1 MSWRRQLAKFRFLFR
16 RPKPVDDLK
25 EEIRA
30 HLAMEEQEN
39 LESGMPPDEAHYA
52 ALRRFGNVTLA
63 HERSREMWGWNSV
76 ETLWQDLRYGL
87 RMLAKNPGFT
97 LAAVVT
103 LAFGIGANTTIFSLV
118 NTVVLHPLPY
128 PHADRL
134 VRIDSPF
141 GDNISPADAA
151 EIRSQSH
158 SLESIGTCSFAPIP
172 VTLTGAAIAT
182 RLEDVDISPEIFT
195 VLGVAPLFG
204 RTFLAEETT
213 PDRGRVVILSY
224 SSWQKYLSSDRGVI
238 GKTISLENQPYTIIG
253 VMPPGF
259 GFPSQLVDIWTPI
272 SATSATKK
280 KITVGSI
287 AVGRLKPGVGTREA
301 QAELNVIAQRLGRK
315 SRTGENLD
323 LRVASLQEQ
332 TVGPVKK
339 ALLILLG
346 AVGLVLLLACSNI
359 ANLLIARNARRRREI
374 AVCAALGASRPRLMC
389 QLLTESLLLAF
400 LGGCLGLVAALG
412 GTHLVRALAPPRLP
426 RLDSVSVNG
435 WVLAFTFAV
444 SLLTGIVFGVFP
456 AFAASKPDLVESLKE
471 GSMASRA
478 ALGPT
483 RLPKAQGVL
492 TACQVSLATILLIGA
507 GLVVRSLSR
516 LMSVHLGFDP
526 QHLLVVELNERDL
539 LPLGPDA
546 LTLFY
551 QRVLDDVN
559 ALPGVESAALVSTTP
574 SMTKGGLVTLIYR
587 EGESVPSW
595 SHEAFRREMQ
605 LLMAGDSH
613 THMAHIQF
621 VSPGYFGTMKIRIL
635 RGRAFTEAGRYGSPP
650 VAIVNETMAR
660 RFWPNG
666 DAIGKKIRVEWR
678 SSQWCEIVGVAD
690 VARDVSLEIEQP
702 GPEVYRPNLQ
712 ARDLEFALVAR
723 TIVPPQGLTN
733 AIVNRI
739 WSADKDEGIYDVM
752 TMDEVLSESVIGPRF
767 HAALFS
773 LFAFLALLMASVGVY
788 GVVSYSVSQR
798 THEIGI
804 RMALGARTSDILR
817 LAIGQQMIMTLL
829 GVVIG
834 LGVALGLTR
843 TISSL
848 LYGVAPNDLGTFVG
862 VPILLELAALLA
874 SYIPARRAMRV
885 EPTVA
890 LRYD

>member
-1 MSWRRQLAKFRFLFR
+1 
-16 RPKPVDDLK
+16 
-25 EEIRA
+25 
-30 HLAMEEQEN
+30 
-39 LESGMPPDEAHYA
+39 
-52 ALRRFGNVTLA
+52 
-63 HERSREMWGWNSV
+63 
-76 ETLWQDLRYGL
+76 
-87 RMLAKNPGFT
+87 
-97 LAAVVT
+97 
-103 LAFGIGANTTIFSLV
+103 
-118 NTVVLHPLPY
+118 
-128 PHADRL
+128 
-134 VRIDSPF
+134 
-141 GDNISPADAA
+141 
-151 EIRSQSH
+151 
-158 SLESIGTCSFAPIP
+158 
-172 VTLTGAAIAT
+172 
-182 RLEDVDISPEIFT
+182 
-195 VLGVAPLFG
+195 
-204 RTFLAEETT
+204 
-213 PDRGRVVILSY
+213 
-224 SSWQKYLSSDRGVI
+224 
-238 GKTISLENQPYTIIG
+238 
-253 VMPPGF
+253 
-259 GFPSQLVDIWTPI
+259 
-272 SATSATKK
+272 
-280 KITVGSI
+280 
-287 AVGRLKPGVGTREA
+287 
-301 QAELNVIAQRLGRK
+301 
-315 SRTGENLD
+315 
-323 LRVASLQEQ
+323 
-332 TVGPVKK
+332 
-339 ALLILLG
+339 
-346 AVGLVLLLACSNI
+346 
-359 ANLLIARNARRRREI
+359 
-374 AVCAALGASRPRLMC
+374 
-389 QLLTESLLLAF
+389 
-400 LGGCLGLVAALG
+400 
-412 GTHLVRALAPPRLP
+412 
-426 RLDSVSVNG
+426 
-435 WVLAFTFAV
+435 
-444 SLLTGIVFGVFP
+444 
-456 AFAASKPDLVESLKE
+456 
-471 GSMASRA
+471 
-478 ALGPT
+478 
-483 RLPKAQGVL
+483 
-492 TACQVSLATILLIGA
+492 
-507 GLVVRSLSR
+507 
-516 LMSVHLGFDP
+516 
-526 QHLLVVELNERDL
+526 
-539 LPLGPDA
+539 
-546 LTLFY
+546 
-551 QRVLDDVN
+551 
-559 ALPGVESAALVSTTP
+559 
-574 SMTKGGLVTLIYR
+574 
-587 EGESVPSW
+587 
-595 SHEAFRREMQ
+595 
-605 LLMAGDSH
+605 
-613 THMAHIQF
+613 MAHIQF